1 MSVVESWDTAL
12 ARVGVLLRPPRFGL
26 NLFTVLELFPLETP
40 LSFQPFAVQCL
51 TCACQL
57 RVSDPAIVG
66 TISACP
72 KCGSMVEINRPEGQV
87 EIGRSGVDSQA
98 ITEEAIA
105 PDPGLAGGAAQ
116 QINAEGFAG
125 SDSVLAENTDGL
137 SGAMPPDWQSAKT
150 EKSRQIALVIAL
162 SATGL
167 IAAVMFFGWFV
178 SSWGQRE
185 EEQASTV
192 VNQPDEQNEQTPND
206 HERNAETGVVAGPD
220 VEIDRDSTT
229 ESVGTQDQ
237 TASVTPSVP
246 NPNESVTPDNETQN
260 QTGTGL
266 DPEAKPDESPVA
278 MTPGVPESDGGTDA
292 LIPSDLLPPSVLDP
306 PTDSGVAA
314 STGKPTTGKPTTGN
328 PATAETTDEADTT
341 PGMQDLPP
349 ELAQYTQFLLDDGA
363 QAKPTLQ
370 APPTMEEVKLE
381 AAAEEQDEDLRIP
394 VVPKELDLRADLA
407 IRLALASD
415 GYPASDLMLL
425 ISQVTGVPIQMD
437 WPSFDLAGADIQQTV
452 PTTKTWR
459 SARELLDDTA
469 GVLNAEIQEQP
480 TLLLMT
486 LRDDV
491 FDEAANHLISVEDFG
506 VGVDSAQ
513 DFLQEFLAGDKGDAN
528 PREVSQLRCF
538 ATEALRRMR
547 GVTPKMEE
555 ARFRRWAREV
565 NDTGA
570 EWTVLTGGEFGPP
583 LDAPISVAGL
593 LRRTAKMNQAISVF
607 NWHDAVRRGA
617 PPEHLLLP
625 HKEDNAGST
634 LANTLSPLGLQVRQV
649 DPGHWWVGTEATY
662 DRLPIFVWT
671 PPLGQARAAFVER
684 MKKVIAGSSPVQYRL
699 AIDETSDRALM
710 LLPRFIVRQLPTII
724 PEVAVK

>member
-1 MSVVESWDTAL
+1 
-12 ARVGVLLRPPRFGL
+12 
-26 NLFTVLELFPLETP
+26 
-40 LSFQPFAVQCL
+40 
-51 TCACQL
+51 
-57 RVSDPAIVG
+57 
-66 TISACP
+66 
-72 KCGSMVEINRPEGQV
+72 MVEIDRPEGQV

-105 PDPGLAGGAAQ
+105 ADPGLDGGAASPV
-116 QINAEGFAG
+116 NAEGFAG
-125 SDSVLAENTDGL
+125 SDSVLPENTDGM
-137 SGAMPPDWQSAKT
+137 SGAMPPNWQSAKT
-150 EKSRQIALVIAL
+150 QKSRQIALVVAL

-167 IAAVMFFGWFV
+167 IAAIMFFGWFV

-185 EEQASTV
+185 VEQASTV
-192 VNQPDEQNEQTPND
+192 ANQPDKPND
-206 HERNAETGVVAGPD
+206 PTLNNRDSNPETEVVAAPD
-220 VEIDRDSTT
+220 VEVDRDATT
-229 ESVGTQDQ
+229 QPVGTDDQ
-237 TASVTPSVP
+237 MASGTPTAP
-246 NPNESVTPDNETQN
+246 NPEESVTPDNDSKS

-266 DPEAKPDESPVA
+266 DHDAI
-278 MTPGVPESDGGTDA
+278 TPSVPESDGSTDSS
-292 LIPSDLLPPSVLDP
+292 IPSDLLPPSVLDP
-306 PTDSGVAA
+306 PTDSEPAG
-314 STGKPTTGKPTTGN
+314 STGNPATGNPATGN
-328 PATAETTDEADTT
+328 PATAETPDEAGTT
-341 PGMQDLPP
+341 PGMQELPP

-459 SARELLDDTA
+459 SARELIDDTA
-469 GVLNAEIQEQP
+469 GILNAEIQEQP

-491 FDEAANHLISVEDFG
+491 FDEAANNLTSVEDFG
-506 VGVDSAQ
+506 AGVDSAK

-528 PREVSQLRCF
+528 PREVSQLGCF

-547 GVTPKMEE
+547 GVTPKMED
-555 ARFRRWAREV
+555 ARFGRWAREV
-565 NDTGA
+565 NDTEA

-593 LRRTAKMNQAISVF
+593 LRRTAKLNQAICVF

-634 LANTLSPLGLQVRQV
+634 LGSTLSPLGLQVRQV
-649 DPGHWWVGTEATY
+649 DTRHWWVGTEATY

-671 PPLGQARAAFVER
+671 PPLGQARAGFVER
-684 MKKVIAGSSPVQYRL
+684 LKKVMAGSLPVQFRL

-710 LLPRFIVRQLPTII
+710 LLPRFVVRQLPTIM